1 MASHTSRIVL
11 VLVFVCFF
19 NGVSTAQSLYV
30 AGSFGADVVLA
41 SGAKSGGL
49 PAPDGGGESLS
60 GAARLG
66 VRLEPRWGA
75 ELEVSRGG
83 EQEDAFASSPIPFEI
98 VPVGIARSSFF
109 PGIEFRRR
117 VTTVSATASIR
128 QQVSD
133 NVALAY
139 LGGVVFHRTDSRMDL
154 RGFPGFPGVDLAA
167 LGLTFPASRVESV
180 AYGAGPVVGFEA
192 HIGYGEHL
200 SIIPGVRMHGLPA
213 SWLVRPGVGVGW
225 SF

>member
-11 VLVFVCFF
+11 VLAFVCALTS
-19 NGVSTAQSLYV
+19 VSAAQSLYV
-30 AGSFGADVVLA
+30 AGSLGADVLLA
-41 SGAKSGGL
+41 SGQKSSGL
-49 PAPDGGGESLS
+49 PAQDGGGESLS

-66 VRLEPRWGA
+66 VLIEPRWGV

-98 VPVGIARSSFF
+98 FPLGIARSAFL
-109 PGIEFRRR
+109 PGIEFRSR
-117 VTTVSATASIR
+117 VTTVSATASVR

-133 NVALAY
+133 TVALAY
-139 LGGVVFHRTDSRMDL
+139 LGGVVFHRTDSRMDF
-154 RGFPGFPGVDLAA
+154 RGFQAFPALDLAA
-167 LGLTFPASRVESV
+167 LGLILPASRVESV

-192 HIGYGEHL
+192 HIGYGEHF

-213 SWLVRPGVGVGW
+213 SWLVRPAIGVGW